1 MTGSMTGSSR
11 SSAPGQALDEALER
25 ARREGDWQGLADAVP
40 YARFLG
46 VKAGLEEGR
55 LLLHLPFEER
65 LVGNPGLQALHGGVL
80 GAFLETA
87 AIMTLLSKVKT
98 QGMPKTITNTVDYL
112 RSARHEE
119 IHAAGE
125 VTRLG
130 RRVASVAVTAWGRE
144 ESKPL
149 ASARLHFL
157 VSGGKT
163 P

>member
-1 MTGSMTGSSR
+1 M
-11 SSAPGQALDEALER
+11 SAPSLQEQLARARGEDDWQALVEAI
-25 ARREGDWQGLADAVP
+25 P
-40 YARFLG
+40 YARYLG
-46 VKAGLEEGR
+46 VKAGLDEGR
-55 LLLHLPFEER
+55 LLLHLPFESK

-87 AIMTLLSKVKT
+87 AILTLLWRHESEV
-98 QGMPKTITNTVDYL
+98 MPKTITNTVDYL

-119 IHAAGE
+119 IHASGE

-130 RRVASVAVTAWGRE
+130 RRVASVAVAAWGRE

-157 VSGGKT
+157 VGRAKR